1 MQELSDSIKRPNLRF
16 TGITYPKGYV
26 IYSYNANRKFP
37 TSPESLPIQVQEA
50 SKAPTK
56 LDQNRTSPQHI
67 IIKMTNIEKTERI
80 LKAVREKKQA
90 MYKGNPTKNN
100 SRFLDGTIK
109 TGRAWSEIFQA
120 LNEIT

>member
-1 MQELSDSIKRPNLRF
+1 
-16 TGITYPKGYV
+16 
-26 IYSYNANRKFP
+26 
-37 TSPESLPIQVQEA
+37 
-50 SKAPTK
+50 
-56 LDQNRTSPQHI
+56 
-67 IIKMTNIEKTERI
+67 MTNIEKTERI